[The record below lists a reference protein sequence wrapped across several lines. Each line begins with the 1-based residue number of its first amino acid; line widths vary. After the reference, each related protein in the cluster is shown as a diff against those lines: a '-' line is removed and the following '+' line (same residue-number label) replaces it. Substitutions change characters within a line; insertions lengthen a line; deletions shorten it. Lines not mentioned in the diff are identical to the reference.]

1 MVIAL
6 TGAWSYSGRPIA
18 SALLRAGHTVVSLT
32 SRLPPEPD
40 PHHGQV
46 RPVPY
51 GQFRVPDLARGLA
64 DVEVMVCGYW
74 VRHNRAPVG
83 HRGHWTSHAEAVS
96 RSSALIEAAK
106 QAGVRRL
113 VWTSIANPGLDP
125 DLSYYEGKA
134 RVEKMVL
141 GSGLEAAI
149 LRPACFFG
157 RNGILLDNIAWAARR
172 LPLVPIPAGP
182 PYWIRPIHVDDF
194 AELAADAA
202 VSHESWT
209 RDAAGPDR
217 YEFGELIR
225 EVASVVGGPGR
236 PIRLPLPAC
245 RLLYA
250 AASRVFGET
259 ILTSDELKGL
269 SRNRL
274 DSTEDPIGTTS
285 LRTWLV
291 ENAADVGKRLAREP
305 KR

>member
-40 PHHGQV
+40 PHGGQV
-46 RPVPY
+46 RRIPY
-51 GQFRVPDLARGLA
+51 GQFQVPELASALA
-64 DVEVMVCGYW
+64 DVEVLVCGYW

-83 HRGHWTSHAEAVS
+83 HRGHWTSHAEAVR
-96 RSSALIEAAK
+96 RSSALIEAAR

-113 VWTSIANPGLDP
+113 VWTSIANPGRDP
-125 DLSYYEGKA
+125 DLSYYAGKA
-134 RVEKMVL
+134 KVEQMVRA
-141 GSGLEAAI
+141 SGLEAAI

-157 RNGILLDNIAWAARR
+157 RSGILLENIAWAARR
-172 LPLVPIPAGP
+172 MPLVPIPSGP
-182 PYWIRPIHVDDF
+182 PYRIRPIHVDDF
-194 AELAADAA
+194 ADLAAEAA
-202 VSHESWT
+202 LSHESWT

-217 YEFGELIR
+217 YEFGDLVR

-236 PIRLPLPAC
+236 PVRLPLQLC
-245 RLLYA
+245 QGLYA
-250 AASRVFGET
+250 FASRVFGET
-259 ILTSDELKGL
+259 ILTTDELKGL
-269 SRNRL
+269 SRNLL

-285 LRTWLV
+285 LRAWLV
-291 ENAADVGKRLAREP
+291 ENATDVGRRLAREP